1 MHRGGSCWKGREE
14 TRGGCTVA
22 DMDIN
27 KRKQLFRGRES
38 GQRRGFTKETEGGEK
53 KRHSV
58 LSSTSAVSCPAVK
71 AS

>member
-1 MHRGGSCWKGREE
+1 MLERKGGDEGGLHRGRY
-14 TRGGCTVA
+14 T
-22 DMDIN
+22 DMDSIN

>member
-1 MHRGGSCWKGREE
+1 MLERKGGDERGLHRGRY
-14 TRGGCTVA
+14 T
-22 DMDIN
+22 DIN